1 MVKGEPLSLEEKS
14 SEDRKEIIRDRDRR
28 RMAKYRAQLTEEERE
43 VIREKHRIKAAI
55 RRANRTGEERELF
68 LKNQREQMAKRRLS
82 KADYRA
88 RLTEEEKD
96 MIRER
101 QRLKVAN
108 RRANLSWEERED
120 IRQRDRERKRQRFAN
135 LSGEALEDIRKIN
148 RERVSRYRD
157 QLTEEEKDVISK
169 RRKIKAKIRKDN
181 TTGEDKEPCL
191 KEKRTLNICNI
202 CGKTVTDLNSH
213 MLGVHGSEEDKQYRC
228 EICWKGFITQSK
240 LDLHNVFHL
249 NERPFKCK
257 FGCGFASKTRGNL
270 KTHENGKHA
279 RKWTYHDGVPSLDKK
294 FQCSLCQS
302 GFTQKS
308 SLKMH
313 EESVHYGVKH
323 KCDTC
328 GFQATQKTKLRA
340 HIKINHEQQGEDKNL
355 PAIEEDKQ
363 EVVKNDYDYNVII
376 PEMLQLEM
384 KTTDVSPLQES
395 ELKIQNEY
403 TMKVEEENTNEELE
417 TDYGENEDKMLL
429 HEEFEEYSSAS
440 LEINDPTENEDKSF
454 ETLLEVDTPEVEETV
469 EETLEEAGKTI
480 SENEDKSTL
489 LEAVNTSE
497 NNSES
502 IDEDNTNENDDTSA
516 RTTKQCKIEHTIAD
530 LLQNLVMS
538 AEYTIGGAMEYN
550 DVTFVCDDKKI
561 YAHKLIISVC
571 SPLLKSILTDVPN
584 EHSFI
589 YLPGVKYS
597 DLKLLLDQIYFSGP
611 AMQYADSEFLSL
623 VETLGIQDMI
633 DCGDSDSENPE
644 QNEEI
649 LNDDCIMASLEHTE
663 SEEVELDYI
672 EIVKSQK
679 EDRLEVVET
688 SEIQDMIDSNDNDD
702 ENAKQNEEIMNDD
715 YAIVDS
721 KHTESRKSDKSEFVQ
736 SDVENVKQNESLKI
750 SVKSESMSAICPECD
765 KTFFD
770 FNTMK
775 RHQRRVHDGIKA
787 HKCDKCGQCN
797 ECGQCKDMMRRHKK
811 QAQNRKRTEKCNLC
825 SFQIPNRAE
834 AEIMKHKET
843 VHNVIQRFACDKCP
857 YITKWKKQ
865 LKCHIESIHEPVVFR
880 FNCDQCIYKASHLRD
895 LRKHIRRQHSASSCL
910 CQLCG
915 KTFGSPGS
923 LENHKYVYH
932 VRQQRTLHDTY

>member
-1 MVKGEPLSLEEKS
+1 MVKGEPLSLEERS
-14 SEDRKEIIRDRDRR
+14 SEERKQIIRDRDRR

-68 LKNQREQMAKRRLS
+68 LKNQREQMAKRRLR
-82 KADYRA
+82 KADYRSQ
-88 RLTEEEKD
+88 LTEEEKD

-135 LSGEALEDIRKIN
+135 LSGEEMEDIRKSN
-148 RERVSRYRD
+148 RERVSKYRD
-157 QLTEEEKDVISK
+157 RLTEEEKEAIRE
-169 RRKIKAKIRKDN
+169 RRRTKAKISRDN
-181 TTGEDKEPCL
+181 SSGEEKKLCL
-191 KEKRTLNICNI
+191 KEKKTLNICNI

-270 KTHENGKHA
+270 KTHEEKGKHT
-279 RKWTYHDGVPSLDKK
+279 RKWIYHDGVPSLDKK

-302 GFTQKS
+302 GFTQRS

-340 HIKINHEQQGEDKNL
+340 HMKINHEQKIEDKIL
-355 PAIEEDKQ
+355 PAEIKEDTESVPRKG
-363 EVVKNDYDYNVII
+363 NDDNII
-376 PEMLQLEM
+376 ITEMLQLEM
-384 KTTDVSPLQES
+384 KTGDEKPLEES
-395 ELKIQNEY
+395 EWKVQNEY
-403 TMKVEEENTNEELE
+403 TMKVVEENGDEELN
-417 TDYGENEDKMLL
+417 TDDIEECLSEALQTVNTSEN
-429 HEEFEEYSSAS
+429 EEYSSAS
-440 LEINDPTENEDKSF
+440 LEVFDPPEN
-454 ETLLEVDTPEVEETV
+454 EVDTPEVEET
-469 EETLEEAGKTI
+469 LEEGGTNI
-480 SENEDKSTL
+480 SENEDKSTS
-489 LEAVNTSE
+489 LEEVNTAE
-497 NNSES
+497 KKSES
-502 IDEDNTNENDDTSA
+502 INEDNYNENGDAPS
-516 RTTKQCKIEHTIAD
+516 RTTKQCKIENTIAD
-530 LLQNLVMS
+530 LLQNLLMS
-538 AEYTIGGAMEYN
+538 AEYTIGGSMEYS
-550 DVTFVCDDKKI
+550 DVTFVCEDKEI

-571 SPLLKSILTDVPN
+571 SPLLKSILTEAPN

-633 DCGDSDSENPE
+633 DCSDSDSENPDP
-644 QNEEI
+644 NEDI
-649 LNDDCIMASLEHTE
+649 LNNDCIMANLEKTE
-663 SEEVELDYI
+663 SVEVELDYI

-679 EDRLEVVET
+679 EDRMEVVET
-688 SEIQDMIDSNDNDD
+688 SEIQYMIDSNDNDD

-715 YAIVDS
+715 NVIVDS
-721 KHTESRKSDKSEFVQ
+721 KHTESRKRDKTELVQ
-736 SDVENVKQNESLKI
+736 SDLENVKTQTEVKQNESLKI

-765 KTFFD
+765 KIFYD
-770 FNTMK
+770 INTMK

-787 HKCDKCGQCN
+787 HKCDKCGQCD
-797 ECGQCKDMMRRHKK
+797 ECGQCKEMMRRHKK

-825 SFQIPNRAE
+825 SFRIPNRSE

-843 VHNVIQRFACDKCP
+843 VHNVIQSFACDKCP

-880 FNCDQCIYKASHLRD
+880 YNCDQCIYKASHKRD

-932 VRQQRTLHDTY
+932 VRQQRTLHDT